1 MKMNLLFRLAFMQGM
16 SWTCCLCSM
25 AQASSATSLGKDLP
39 LTFARAEDLLMKND
53 ADMRR
58 MDYAIEAQK
67 GALQQSKLWD
77 NPELT
82 VMYGLNNPSAH
93 RYLTLSKGGEVD
105 VQVSQAISIGGQRK
119 LLVKENE
126 ALLSVARYDKSD
138 TWSNKRAD
146 MQMMMVDLDLAQA
159 RAKLLQKQVATLDTI
174 ITAYGKQVM
183 LGNLPAI
190 ELQRLKAQRFSTQ
203 KDCLEAKADVAELQR
218 SLSVLLGVPSEGIH
232 PVIATSQILHNAA
245 TYQLALT
252 GRRLSAVRPD
262 LLRDSMAVAAAT
274 HDYLWQ
280 RSQALPKVSL
290 QGEYDKEGNIGH
302 NFFAIGVN
310 VSIPI
315 FNKNQGNIRSAK
327 TEIDNRRNTLQA
339 GIRQAES
346 DLALHVTQLTGC
358 LHALDDSGMTSAD
371 GLALTLGKVKE
382 QYIRRNISLLEFLDA
397 YNTYADTYSD
407 WLEMRANGVKTVI
420 EINRD
425 CGEDVIPLERNK

>member
-25 AQASSATSLGKDLP
+25 AQVPSATALGKDLP

-67 GALQQSKLWD
+67 GALEQSKLWE

-82 VMYGLNNPSAH
+82 VMYGVNNPSAH
-93 RYLTLSKGGEVD
+93 RYLALSNGGEID
-105 VQVSQAISIGGQRK
+105 VQVSQDISIGGQRK

-138 TWSNKRAD
+138 TWRNKRAD
-146 MQMMMVDLDLAQA
+146 MQMTMVDLDLAQA
-159 RAKLLQKQVATLDTI
+159 KAKLLQKQVATLDTI

-203 KDCLEAKADVAELQR
+203 KDCLEVKADVAELQR

-252 GRRLSAVRPD
+252 GRKLSAVRPD

-274 HDYLWQ
+274 HNYLWQ

-346 DLALHVTQLTGC
+346 ALSLHVARLESC
-358 LHALDDSGMTSAD
+358 LRALDEGGISSAD
-371 GLALTLGKVKE
+371 GMVLTLNKVKE
-382 QYIRRNISLLEFLDA
+382 QYMCRNISLLEFLDA
-397 YNTYADTYSD
+397 YNTYADTYSA
-407 WLEMRANGVKTVI
+407 WLEMRANGVKAVI

-425 CGEDVIPLERNK
+425 CGEDVIPVRE

>member
-1 MKMNLLFRLAFMQGM
+1 
-16 SWTCCLCSM
+16 
-25 AQASSATSLGKDLP
+25 
-39 LTFARAEDLLMKND
+39 MKND

-67 GALQQSKLWD
+67 GALEQSKLWE

-82 VMYGLNNPSAH
+82 VMYGVNNPSAH
-93 RYLTLSKGGEVD
+93 RYLALSNGGEID
-105 VQVSQAISIGGQRK
+105 VQVSQDISIGGQHK

-126 ALLSVARYDKSD
+126 ALLSVAHYDKSD
-138 TWSNKRAD
+138 TWRNKRAD
-146 MQMMMVDLDLAQA
+146 MQMTMVDLDLAQA
-159 RAKLLQKQVATLDTI
+159 KAKLLQKQVTTLDTI

-203 KDCLEAKADVAELQR
+203 KDCLEVKADVAELQR

-252 GRRLSAVRPD
+252 GRKLSAVRPD

-274 HDYLWQ
+274 HYYLWQ

-346 DLALHVTQLTGC
+346 AMYLHVAKLESC
-358 LHALDDSGMTSAD
+358 LRALDEGGISSAD
-371 GLALTLGKVKE
+371 GMVLTLNKVKE
-382 QYIRRNISLLEFLDA
+382 QYMCRNISLLEFLDA
-397 YNTYADTYSD
+397 YNTYADTYSA
-407 WLEMRANGVKTVI
+407 WLEMRANGVKAVI

-425 CGEDVIPLERNK
+425 CGEDVIPVRE

>member
-25 AQASSATSLGKDLP
+25 AQTPSATALGKDLP
-39 LTFARAEDLLMKND
+39 LTFVRAEDLLMKND

-67 GALQQSKLWD
+67 GAVEQSKLWE

-82 VMYGLNNPSAH
+82 VMYGVNNPSAH
-93 RYLTLSKGGEVD
+93 RYLALSNGGEID
-105 VQVSQAISIGGQRK
+105 VQVSQDISIGGQHK

-138 TWSNKRAD
+138 TWRNKRAD
-146 MQMMMVDLDLAQA
+146 MQMTMVDLDLAQA
-159 RAKLLQKQVATLDTI
+159 KAKLLQKQVATLDTI

-203 KDCLEAKADVAELQR
+203 KDCLEVKADVAEMQR

-252 GRRLSAVRPD
+252 GRKLSAVRPD

-346 DLALHVTQLTGC
+346 ALSLHVAKLESC
-358 LHALDDSGMTSAD
+358 LRALNEGGISSAD
-371 GLALTLGKVKE
+371 GMVLTLNKVKE
-382 QYIRRNISLLEFLDA
+382 QYMCRNISLLEFLDA
-397 YNTYADTYSD
+397 YNTYADTYSA
-407 WLEMRANGVKTVI
+407 WLEMRANGVKAVI

-425 CGEDVIPLERNK
+425 CGEDVIPVRE